1 MYHECN
7 RTAAIVVHHGWPPNC
22 RSICSEGGQNAMDG
36 VVAGTTE
43 GRITVDRMSRS
54 FVGVRMPAPSLQS
67 K

>member
-1 MYHECN
+1 
-7 RTAAIVVHHGWPPNC
+7 
-22 RSICSEGGQNAMDG
+22 MDG